1 MSVFR
6 IILIQSED
14 CNRFDLKVILPI
26 SLLDHHRALLF
37 GAKVVQFVLH
47 WIQIQQNIWTTLR
60 DVCVLLV
67 HIISKHS
74 PR

>member
-6 IILIQSED
+6 IILTQSED

-37 GAKVVQFVLH
+37 GAKVVQFGLH
-47 WIQIQQNIWTTLR
+47 
-60 DVCVLLV
+60 
-67 HIISKHS
+67 
-74 PR
+74 